1 MVKLGLMVLMT
12 GLGVAGGLVYAPFL
26 PAAIYHFYAV
36 LRPQY
41 IWGNDLEPIVGQDF
55 PWSLALALSAIVS
68 AIVWRVSFWIA
79 PHRYPGIILPKLN
92 VGHFLFGF
100 FALWITASY
109 INGEQPAAAERFIE
123 DYRKIFLMFYIT
135 CLVMV
140 TIRQVGL
147 LYILI
152 TIGFV
157 FIAFE
162 DNQLYYFHGRYNYRD
177 RTFAGLDNNGAALL
191 LAMGVPLCIYAW
203 DGIRHWIRWAFP
215 IGILLI
221 VHAVLI
227 SMSRGAMLALMLT
240 SPLYLLRCRNKK
252 MIVAGYLAAAIVV
265 PILASD
271 QITAR
276 FSTIKESEKDAS
288 AQNRFT
294 TWNIAWNMA
303 NERPFFGYGVR
314 TSSQYTHKYG
324 ADEEGRVIHSTYLQ
338 LAADSGLVGL
348 AAYLMFL
355 SGAFYCGARAC
366 NRTNRTLK
374 ESPEDRNA
382 HIAYSASC
390 GAEGSLAVFV
400 VGAAFL
406 SLETFEPPYIVA
418 MMAIQLWSIVQVQ
431 SRKVGEPIG
440 SA

>member
-1 MVKLGLMVLMT
+1 MHLQPGTYTLGLSVGLWPETVFDAIDTACDIEVVPNPLDGSVRPRDDGAVRCELELGFGKVGGALRNARRGEANDEPQASTHPTRTLVVVKLGLMVLMT

-26 PAAIYHFYAV
+26 PAAIYHFFAV

-41 IWGNDLEPIVGQDF
+41 IWGTDLDPIVGPDF

-68 AIVWRVSFWIA
+68 AVVWRVSFWIA
-79 PHRYPGIILPKLN
+79 PHRYPGITLPRLN
-92 VGHFLFGF
+92 VGHYLFGF

-109 INGEQPAAAERFIE
+109 MNGEQPAAAERFFD

-140 TIRQVGL
+140 TARQVGL

-162 DNQLYYFHGRYNYRD
+162 DNQLYFFHGRYNFRD

-227 SMSRGAMLALMLT
+227 SMSRGAMLALMVT

-252 MIVAGYLAAAIVV
+252 MIIVGYLARGHRGAD
-265 PILASD
+265 PG
-271 QITAR
+271 
-276 FSTIKESEKDAS
+276 
-288 AQNRFT
+288 
-294 TWNIAWNMA
+294 
-303 NERPFFGYGVR
+303 ERPDHGTLLDDQGIGERRQRPEPFHDLEHRLEHGQRTAAVR
-314 TSSQYTHKYG
+314 LRRSHFQPVH
-324 ADEEGRVIHSTYLQ
+324 A
-338 LAADSGLVGL
+338 
-348 AAYLMFL
+348 
-355 SGAFYCGARAC
+355 
-366 NRTNRTLK
+366 
-374 ESPEDRNA
+374 
-382 HIAYSASC
+382 
-390 GAEGSLAVFV
+390 
-400 VGAAFL
+400 
-406 SLETFEPPYIVA
+406 
-418 MMAIQLWSIVQVQ
+418 
-431 SRKVGEPIG
+431 
-440 SA
+440 